1 MALADQSLWRRGAQM
16 DVHALIGHR
25 RRWLLSLLAVF
36 AATIAGFGT
45 SAVAQADN
53 YVSLGDSYVAGPF
66 IPNTIGSPYGCIR
79 SDHNYPHLSAAGIGL
94 SLRDPSCSGA
104 TTDDMT
110 QPQDVD
116 PDGPNPPQF
125 NSLDASSTVVSLTIG
140 GNDIGFSSIAQS
152 CITYNPFSHP
162 CKDKYD
168 SGGVDQISQRIQAT
182 APKVAAVLQGIH
194 SRSPSARVFVV
205 NYPAIFP
212 ETGSGCWPQM
222 PISYSD
228 APYLRAKEQELN
240 QMLSTQAAANGAT
253 LVSWYAASIGH
264 DACKSSSVRWVEPL
278 VPGNSAAPIHPN
290 LAGMTGASNV
300 LVAAVRG

>member
-1 MALADQSLWRRGAQM
+1 MCVEAPTGL
-16 DVHALIGHR
+16 R
-25 RRWLLSLLAVF
+25 RRWLLSLLAVL
-36 AATIAGFGT
+36 AAITVGWT
-45 SAVAQADN
+45 SASVARADN

-66 IPNTIGSPYGCIR
+66 IPNTIGFPYGCIR

-104 TTDDMT
+104 KTDHMT
-110 QPQDVD
+110 QPQNVD

-125 NSLDASSTVVSLTIG
+125 NSLDATSTVVSLTIG
-140 GNDIGFSSIAQS
+140 GNDIGFSEVAQS
-152 CITYNPFSHP
+152 CITYNPFSSP
-162 CKDKYD
+162 CRDKYN
-168 SGGVDQISQRIQAT
+168 SGGVDQLHQRIVAT

-194 SRSPSARVFVV
+194 ARSPSARVFVV

-212 ETGSGCWPQM
+212 ETGYGCWPQM
-222 PISYSD
+222 PIAYAD
-228 APYLRAKEQELN
+228 VPYLRAKERELN
-240 QMLSTQAAANGAT
+240 QMLATQAAANGAT
-253 LVSWYAASIGH
+253 LASWYAASIGH

-290 LAGMTGASNV
+290 LAGMTGASSV

>member
-1 MALADQSLWRRGAQM
+1 MEMRGPE
-16 DVHALIGHR
+16 LRHR
-25 RRWLLSLLAVF
+25 RLALLTVLVVTIAAWMA
-36 AATIAGFGT
+36 AATAAG
-45 SAVAQADN
+45 VAKADT

-66 IPNTIGSPYGCIR
+66 IPNPILPLGCLK
-79 SDHNYPHLSAAGIGL
+79 SDHNYPHLAAGGIGL
-94 SLRDPSCSGA
+94 PLRDPSCSGA

-110 QPQDVD
+110 QPQNVD

-140 GNDIGFSSIAQS
+140 GNDIGFSEIAES

-168 SGGVDQISQRIQAT
+168 SGGVDQIHERIVAT

-194 SRSPSARVFVV
+194 QRSPSARAFVV

-212 ETGSGCWPQM
+212 ETGYGCWPQM
-222 PISYSD
+222 PIGYQD
-228 APYLRAKEQELN
+228 VPYLRAKEQELN
-240 QMLSTQAAANGAT
+240 QMLATQAAANGAS

-290 LAGMTGASNV
+290 LAGMQGAANV
-300 LVAAVRG
+300 LVTAVRG